1 MNWADLFGV
10 TLNPLEIIV
19 RGTVVYWSLFLVFRI
34 VLRRDVGAVGMADVL
49 LLVLIADASQNAM
62 SADYTTITEGLIL
75 VGTLVGW
82 NWLIDFLTWRS
93 ARLAKLLE
101 PAPLLLVHRGRI
113 LHRNLRR
120 EFLSVDDL
128 KAKLRT
134 KGVEHFAEVKSAWL
148 ESDGEVSVIPVR
160 GRPPDGGTRRPV

>member
-1 MNWADLFGV
+1 MNWADLFGI
-10 TLNPLEIIV
+10 TLSPLEIIV
-19 RGTVVYWSLFLVFRI
+19 RGTVVYWSIFLVFRL

-75 VGTLVGW
+75 VGTLVFW
-82 NWLIDFLTWRS
+82 NWLIDYLTWRS
-93 ARLAKLLE
+93 PRIGRLLE
-101 PAPLLLVHRGRI
+101 PAPLLLVRHGRI

-128 KAKLRT
+128 KAKLRS
-134 KGVEHFAEVKSAWL
+134 KGIEDVAEVKKAYL
-148 ESDGEVSVIPVR
+148 ESDGEVSVIPAR
-160 GRPPDGGTRRPV
+160 GQTGGTRHPL